1 MKAERH
7 ADGPGETGR
16 SPNGPGH
23 FIYMGVI
30 YMGVREGTKVSF
42 ALFIVPL
49 QLIEPTAG
57 YEDFRPG

>member
-1 MKAERH
+1 
-7 ADGPGETGR
+7 
-16 SPNGPGH
+16 
-23 FIYMGVI
+23 MGVI